1 MCIWGGGSG
10 CVFHLPVAR
19 VLCNCIFLQA
29 RLLIEFELFFLSTK
43 KEFYFRMSRIRILNL
58 PKECT
63 EQLLKAHLTTNLPHS
78 APPID
83 ITDCSLKRGPDG
95 KIRMG
100 FVGFRTAAAGQ
111 FALKHFNASYLRNC
125 KMRVEPAT
133 GLNESV
139 TTTNLKKKV
148 ESGRI
153 TMPAYIQQG
162 AAGGDAPEDEK
173 REANHNA
180 GKRPRSGGDA
190 ASSSAVIDPNEINEH
205 DDDATKRLKLRR
217 KEFVESRIN
226 SGAAN
231 VPSWTSEVMIPQGAT
246 VGYQEE
252 ENEQSNILTAPRT
265 APGASS
271 GSAAVLDD
279 SAAMEKQQNL
289 GAVGDLDFL
298 ASLGGVASA
307 ATDNTQFSSVANEE
321 RDVTLSDDE
330 GDAAHNGAAE
340 QTSAS
345 SSARPS
351 TAGATTAET
360 ASAPTS
366 GSSQPPK
373 KTIIVPTKVDEIDL
387 VRSSRRVLVRG
398 IPFIATEDD
407 VKNFLSSKLG
417 PIEAVHVPLTK
428 DTKQSKGAAFV
439 RFVSADDAVACMTT
453 LQGAVFMGR
462 LIKVVGVEDDP
473 YAKKAE
479 ETAARLAAAANNGAV
494 VPQSEFKS
502 KRAEDRKTTDASGA
516 SWNATFVNTH
526 TAVESVAKR
535 MGIVSS
541 DIVSVEHKGAAV
553 RAAIAEAFLTS
564 EVKAVLGDEGIDLDA
579 LNGVAHSALK
589 ARSNVTILVKNLS
602 PKVDLGQLSK
612 MFLKFGTLD
621 ATAIPTSGAFALYRF
636 LHAQDARVAFQRL
649 AYKPFCGQPLFLEW
663 APMGSIKDNED
674 DDATPAQP
682 AAGPSGAAA
691 DAPADGAASLAA
703 KTQQL
708 TLFVTNLPFQISE
721 VQWTTY
727 LQDACPRLTTNFAKL
742 ITRLTLQSDKGRCFI
757 NCADTSAFT
766 YLMTKI
772 NGRTYEGRTLSCVAS
787 KSAAVDAAGPSMGSS
802 SSGKPSTEDDDFKSG
817 TAVGGRSATLHGVG
831 GGSVPPG
838 CNPLKLIV
846 KNLPFEATEKDL
858 RELFSAFTEIKA
870 VRVPKKVNNF
880 GAHRDNNHRGFG
892 FVEFLTEQEAASAL
906 KALAS
911 THLYGRHLVLQYAK
925 MGAE

>member
-1 MCIWGGGSG
+1 LGTFFRQIRI
-10 CVFHLPVAR
+10 VV
-19 VLCNCIFLQA
+19 
-29 RLLIEFELFFLSTK
+29 FLSTK
-43 KEFYFRMSRIRILNL
+43 KRVNNFIFAMSRIRILNL

-162 AAGGDAPEDEK
+162 AACEAPEDEE
-173 REANHNA
+173 RDTNNTAA
-180 GKRPRSGGDA
+180 GKRPRSGGEA
-190 ASSSAVIDPNEINEH
+190 ASSSAAIDPNEINEH

-252 ENEQSNILTAPRT
+252 ENESSNNILTAPRT

-279 SAAMEKQQNL
+279 NAAMEKQQNL

-307 ATDNTQFSSVANEE
+307 ATENNQFSTAANEE

-330 GDAAHNGAAE
+330 GNAAHNAAAE

-351 TAGATTAET
+351 TAGATTSGT
-360 ASAPTS
+360 VSIPTS

-373 KTIIVPTKVDEIDL
+373 KTIVVPTKVDEIDL

-479 ETAARLAAAANNGAV
+479 ETAARLAAVANNGAV

-502 KRAEDRKTTDASGA
+502 KRAEERKSTDASGA

-682 AAGPSGAAA
+682 AAGSSGAAA
-691 DAPADGAASLAA
+691 DASADGAASLAA

-802 SSGKPSTEDDDFKSG
+802 SSTGKPSTEDEDFKSG
-817 TAVGGRSATLHGVG
+817 PAVGGRSATLHGVG

>member
-1 MCIWGGGSG
+1 MFSPHRSEKKTNNGNSCEETQRTNSLSEINWSWL
-10 CVFHLPVAR
+10 FSLP
-19 VLCNCIFLQA
+19 
-29 RLLIEFELFFLSTK
+29 K
-43 KEFYFRMSRIRILNL
+43 KNEKRKMSRIRILNL

-63 EQLLKAHLTTNLPHS
+63 EQMLKSHLTSNLPHS
-78 APPID
+78 APAMD
-83 ITDCSLKRGPDG
+83 ITDCSLKRGSDG

-133 GLNESV
+133 GLNESI

-148 ESGRI
+148 ESGHR
-153 TMPAYIQQG
+153 TMPAYIQ
-162 AAGGDAPEDEK
+162 GGSSG
-173 REANHNA
+173 EATEGGELYG
-180 GKRPRSGGDA
+180 GKRPRPGNEPATRSGGAQTTATTPD
-190 ASSSAVIDPNEINEH
+190 VNEIN
-205 DDDATKRLKLRR
+205 DDDDEATKRLKLRR
-217 KEFVESRIN
+217 KEFVESRMN

-231 VPSWTSEVMIPQGAT
+231 VPSWTSEVMLPQGAT
-246 VGYQEE
+246 VGYQENDDE
-252 ENEQSNILTAPRT
+252 ANVLLAPTA
-265 APGASS
+265 AAASS
-271 GSAAVLDD
+271 GVLDD
-279 SAAMEKQQNL
+279 EAAMEKQQTL
-289 GAVGDLDFL
+289 GSMGDLDFL
-298 ASLGGVASA
+298 ASLGGNIATSA
-307 ATDNTQFSSVANEE
+307 TAAAGDDAGLPDNEGDHQDSL
-321 RDVTLSDDE
+321 DVTAPQPSVDKKPSLT
-330 GDAAHNGAAE
+330 
-340 QTSAS
+340 QAS
-345 SSARPS
+345 SGG
-351 TAGATTAET
+351 AGV
-360 ASAPTS
+360 SQHQKVV
-366 GSSQPPK
+366 SSSSN
-373 KTIIVPTKVDEIDL
+373 KVDEVDL
-387 VRSSRRVLVRG
+387 VRTSRRVLVRG
-398 IPFIATEDD
+398 IPFIANEDD
-407 VKNFLSSKLG
+407 VKNFFSSKIG
-417 PIEAVHVPLTK
+417 SIEAVHIPLTK

-439 RFVSADDAVACMTT
+439 RFVSPEDAVTCMTS

-479 ETAARLAAAANNGAV
+479 ETAARLTAAANNGAAA
-494 VPQSEFKS
+494 VPQSDFKS

-663 APMGSIKDNED
+663 APMGSINDSEEED
-674 DDATPAQP
+674 DKQP
-682 AAGPSGAAA
+682 ATSSGDAAA
-691 DAPADGAASLAA
+691 VDAPAASLAA

-708 TLFVTNLPFQISE
+708 TLYVTNLPFQITDD
-721 VQWTTY
+721 QFTTF
-727 LQDACPRLTTNFAKL
+727 LQDACPRLTTNFTKL
-742 ITRLTLQSDKGRCFI
+742 IKSVKLDTKGFCHI
-757 NCADTSAFT
+757 NCADASAFN
-766 YLMTKI
+766 YLLSKI
-772 NGRTYEGRTLSCVAS
+772 NGRTFEGRKLSCVAAKDS
-787 KSAAVDAAGPSMGSS
+787 VVDRNAGKPPAAAADDDAFKSAA
-802 SSGKPSTEDDDFKSG
+802 
-817 TAVGGRSATLHGVG
+817 AVGGRAATLHGVG

-906 KALAS
+906 KALTS

>member
-1 MCIWGGGSG
+1 
-10 CVFHLPVAR
+10 
-19 VLCNCIFLQA
+19 
-29 RLLIEFELFFLSTK
+29 
-43 KEFYFRMSRIRILNL
+43 MSRIRILNL

-63 EQLLKAHLTTNLPHS
+63 EQILKTHLTTNLPHT
-78 APPID
+78 APVMD
-83 ITDCSLKRGPDG
+83 ITDCTLKRGDDG

-111 FALKHFNASYLRNC
+111 FALKHFNSSYLRNC
-125 KMRVEPAT
+125 KMRVEAAT
-133 GLNESV
+133 GLNES
-139 TTTNLKKKV
+139 TTTINLKKKV
-148 ESGRI
+148 ASGHRA
-153 TMPAYIQQG
+153 MPGYIQPDPASI
-162 AAGGDAPEDEK
+162 AAEGSDA
-173 REANHNA
+173 HN
-180 GKRPRSGGDA
+180 KRPRSGDA
-190 ASSSAVIDPNEINEH
+190 GGSASALPQDDNEIH
-205 DDDATKRLKLRR
+205 DDDDDATKRLKLRR
-217 KEFVESRIN
+217 KEFVETRLN
-226 SGAAN
+226 SGASN
-231 VPSWTSEVMIPQGAT
+231 VPSWTGEVMLPQGVA
-246 VGYQEE
+246 VGYREDDDANSTVMKAPAVSAERAALLEE
-252 ENEQSNILTAPRT
+252 E
-265 APGASS
+265 
-271 GSAAVLDD
+271 AAL
-279 SAAMEKQQNL
+279 EKQQNL
-289 GAVGDLDFL
+289 GDMGDLDFL
-298 ASLGGVASA
+298 ASLGG
-307 ATDNTQFSSVANEE
+307 SSTAPKQSTTLDLAEDA
-321 RDVTLSDDE
+321 DVTVHSDVPKKSDDL
-330 GDAAHNGAAE
+330 AASPSKPATQRAA
-340 QTSAS
+340 A
-345 SSARPS
+345 AP
-351 TAGATTAET
+351 
-360 ASAPTS
+360 APT
-366 GSSQPPK
+366 K
-373 KTIIVPTKVDEIDL
+373 EDELDL
-387 VRSSRRVLVRG
+387 VRTSRRVLVRG
-398 IPFIATEDD
+398 VPFVASEDD
-407 VKNFLSSKLG
+407 VKNFFSSKIG
-417 PIEAVHVPLTK
+417 TVEAVHIPLTK

-439 RFVSADDAVACMTT
+439 RFVSPEDAVTCMTS

-479 ETAARLAAAANNGAV
+479 ETAARLAAAAASSGTA
-494 VPQSEFKS
+494 PAAPHSEFKS
-502 KRAEDRKTTDASGA
+502 KRAEDRKATDASGA

-535 MGIVSS
+535 MGVTSS

-564 EVKAVLGDEGIDLDA
+564 EVKAVLGDEGIDMDA

-663 APMGSIKDNED
+663 APMGSIKDVEED
-674 DDATPAQP
+674 DET
-682 AAGPSGAAA
+682 AAA
-691 DAPADGAASLAA
+691 TAAAQQSSAAQAASSSTDLAA

-721 VQWTTY
+721 LQWTTF

-757 NCADTSAFT
+757 NCADPSSFK
-766 YLMTKI
+766 YLLSKI
-772 NGRTYEGRTLSCVAS
+772 NGRSYEGRTLSCVAS
-787 KSAAVDAAGPSMGSS
+787 KSTEVPTSGAAATKAAAE
-802 SSGKPSTEDDDFKSG
+802 EDDSFKAG
-817 TAVGGRSATLHGVG
+817 ATAGASTSGRSATLHGVG
-831 GGSVPPG
+831 GGTVPAG

-846 KNLPFEATEKDL
+846 KNLPFEATESDL

-880 GAHRDNNHRGFG
+880 GAHRENNHRGFG

-906 KALAS
+906 KALTS